1 MYPSCKMIV
10 QKVVLTTV
18 EDLFFQILRASG
30 GSVELLDV
38 SSELPELKRRPGMM
52 SWKVSGH
59 SLSHFF

>member
-1 MYPSCKMIV
+1 V
-10 QKVVLTTV
+10 G
-18 EDLFFQILRASG
+18 EILRASG

-59 SLSHFF
+59 SLSHLF